1 MNKVKFAVF
10 TDLHYDHI
18 HDGDE
23 RIEQFVTS
31 VKDQQIDF
39 IIQLGDFAYP
49 IPENQKLIDKLKTLG
64 VPFYGMLGNHDTDQ
78 YTREKVLCFLGLENS
93 YYAFRKGNI
102 KFIVL
107 DTCFVKTRE
116 GFKIYQR
123 DTFDKRL
130 DKNHY
135 PYVPEPVLRWL
146 EDELDDDA
154 QYYVL
159 FSHHSMTNDFA
170 NRGVINRDEIQACI
184 AAANQKD
191 KKVLLYMSGHD
202 HGEDITQIGDTVYY
216 ALNSMSY
223 IWVGPEYEQF
233 SYDVQIHQKYPYLK
247 DLILYRDGLFAI
259 VTVDEQ
265 GDFTIEGLQSD
276 YQRKSPQDLNLGE
289 TWNGRSIKPNVTTF
303 SKQRRRPI

>member
-23 RIEQFVTS
+23 RIEQFVAA
-31 VKDQQIDF
+31 VKDQELDF

-49 IPENQKLIDKLKTLG
+49 IPENQKVIDKIKTLG
-64 VPFYGMLGNHDTDQ
+64 VPFYGMLGNHDTDR
-78 YTREKVLCFLGLENS
+78 YSREDVLRFLGLENS
-93 YYAFRKGNI
+93 YYGFRMGNI

-107 DTCFVKTRE
+107 DTCYVNTE
-116 GFKIYQR
+116 Q
-123 DTFDKRL
+123 L
-130 DKNHY
+130 Y
-135 PYVPEPVLRWL
+135 PYVPEPELRWL
-146 EDELDDDA
+146 ERELDDDA
-154 QYYVL
+154 QFYVL

-216 ALNSMSY
+216 ALNAMSY

-233 SYDVQIHQKYPYLK
+233 SYDAQIHQKYPYLK
-247 DLILYRDGLFAI
+247 DLILYRDGLYAI
-259 VTVDEQ
+259 VTVDEL
-265 GDFTIEGLQSD
+265 GHFTIEGIQSD
-276 YQRKSPQDLNLGE
+276 YLRKSPQELNIGN
-289 TWNGRSIKPNVTTF
+289 TWNGRSILPQTTTF
-303 SKQRRRPI
+303 SAQRRHSP

>member
-18 HDGDE
+18 HDDDE
-23 RIEQFVTS
+23 RIEQFVAS
-31 VKDQQIDF
+31 VKDQQLDF
-39 IIQLGDFAYP
+39 VIQLGDFAYP
-49 IPENQKLIDKLKTLG
+49 ISVNQKLIDKLKTLG
-64 VPFYGMLGNHDTDQ
+64 VPFYGMLGNHDTDRNS
-78 YTREKVLCFLGLENS
+78 REDVLRFLGLENS

-107 DTCFVKTRE
+107 DMCFVKTRE

>member
-23 RIEQFVTS
+23 RIEQFVAS
-31 VKDQQIDF
+31 VKDQQLDF
-39 IIQLGDFAYP
+39 VIQLGDFAYP
-49 IPENQKLIDKLKTLG
+49 ISVNQKLIDKLKTLG
-64 VPFYGMLGNHDTDQ
+64 VPFYGMLGNHDTDRNS
-78 YTREKVLCFLGLENS
+78 REDVLRFLGLENS